1 MSPLACK
8 TPSSGAS
15 VPTTCALPHLTSTP
29 LSLRPTSTGSG
40 LVDSES
46 QVARY
51 SLALLD
57 LMDKDDGSTTQP
69 PLGIAR
75 LIGAESS
82 VLNVPAHR
90 LLKALIAHAP
100 SQETIA
106 KEFLVELGKC
116 GNTLVE
122 TLGVLLR

>member
-1 MSPLACK
+1 M
-8 TPSSGAS
+8 
-15 VPTTCALPHLTSTP
+15 
-29 LSLRPTSTGSG
+29 
-40 LVDSES
+40 DSES
-46 QVARY
+46 QVACY
-51 SLALLD
+51 PLALLE